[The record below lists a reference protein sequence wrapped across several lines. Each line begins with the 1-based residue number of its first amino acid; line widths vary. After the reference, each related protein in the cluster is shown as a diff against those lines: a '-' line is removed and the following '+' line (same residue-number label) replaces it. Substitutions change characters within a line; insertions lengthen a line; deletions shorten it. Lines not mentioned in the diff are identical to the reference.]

1 MDKDVKII
9 ITSNSNKKYILKKLS
24 NDKKIYNLKFFTF
37 LELKKKLFF
46 DYDVKTLEYVMLN
59 YKVSL
64 DIAKMYL
71 DNLYYLKESK
81 RDKLKFLNELKRE
94 LDDKDLLIYDKSF
107 KDFINSKEIILYD
120 FNYLSKEQKL
130 ILNELSNVKEYTS
143 ENIKY
148 IPLVF
153 ELSNLKEEILY
164 VINRVSKLYLDG
176 VLLNKIKVIIP
187 DNYTNYLNYFSSIFK
202 IPINIKSKHSFYS
215 TLVAQ
220 DFLKDYDN
228 YTLKDNIERLKD
240 YSNINDLIEIVNKSV
255 LVEEKRKDFIIHDL
269 KNTKI
274 KTNNYKNAVDVC
286 KLDDYF
292 DTSDYVFLLGFHI
305 GNYPKIFKDDVYLS
319 DKELNILGLDT
330 SVEKNRLEKSKVV
343 EKLGSIKN
351 LVITC
356 SKSDDKTIFPSLL
369 IEEMNLEV
377 KEIEN
382 DASVSFSELNTK
394 LQYASDLDDL
404 YKFNIVSD
412 NLNLYKNSKL
422 NLNYL
427 EYDNKF
433 SGINEELLK
442 SRIGNELILSYTNLE
457 MYNECAFKYY
467 LSKIL
472 KINSFQDSFKMQLG
486 NITHHILELGLKKD
500 INIAVEIMNF
510 VKTEGYEL
518 KAKEY
523 FYLDKLNEE
532 LNFILNYLKEQES
545 NSSLN
550 NYLFE
555 CNLNVY
561 LDNDKFNVT
570 MSGKIDKVM
579 HTTKDDKEILAV
591 VDYKTG
597 NTTIA
602 LDNLK
607 YGLDMQL
614 PIYLYLLKK
623 SDRFKDAII
632 AGFYIEKIISSI
644 PNIDKRKS
652 LKDLKEE
659 NLRLQGYSNSS
670 VTILELLDKN
680 YIDSKMIKG
689 LRFKNDGSF
698 YNTAKVLDNSE
709 MDELTT
715 IVEDKINECTDN
727 ILDGNFVINPKV
739 LKGKNRSCEYCNFKD
754 ICFMTKKDEVILG
767 GDDDE
772 FYSGTDGSD

>member
-1 MDKDVKII
+1 MNEDVKII
-9 ITSNSNKKYILKKLS
+9 ITNNSNKKYILKKLS
-24 NDKKIYNLKFFTF
+24 SDKKIYNLKFFTF

-46 DYDVKTLEYVMLN
+46 DYDVKTLEYVMIN

-71 DNLYYLKESK
+71 DNLYYLKEYKSG
-81 RDKLKFLNELKRE
+81 KLKFLNELKRE
-94 LDDKDLLIYDKSF
+94 LDDKGLLVYDKSF
-107 KDFINSKEIILYD
+107 KDYLNSKEIILYD
-120 FNYLSKEQKL
+120 FSYLSKEQKI
-130 ILNELSNVKEYTS
+130 ILNELSNIKEYKS
-143 ENIKY
+143 ENKKY
-148 IPLVF
+148 KPLVF

-164 VINRVSKLYLDG
+164 VINRISKLYLDG
-176 VLLNKIKVIIP
+176 VSLNKIKIILP
-187 DNYTNYLNYFSSIFK
+187 ENYTNYLKYYSSVFK
-202 IPINIKSKHSFYS
+202 IPINIKSNHSFYS

-220 DFLKDYDN
+220 DFLKYYDN
-228 YTLKDNIERLKD
+228 YTIRDNIERLKD

-274 KTNNYKNAVDVC
+274 KTNNYKNAVQVC
-286 KLDDYF
+286 NLNDYF
-292 DTSDYVFLLGFHI
+292 DSSDYVFLLGFHI
-305 GNYPKIFKDDVYLS
+305 GNYPKVFKDDLYLS
-319 DKELNILGLDT
+319 DNELNTLGLDT
-330 SVEKNRLEKSKVV
+330 SVEKNRLEKSKVMD
-343 EKLGSIKN
+343 KLGYIKN

-382 DASVSFSELNTK
+382 DASVSFSLLNTK

-427 EYDNKF
+427 SYDNKF

-486 NITHHILELGLKKD
+486 NIAHHILELGLKKD

-510 VKTEGYEL
+510 VKMEGYEL

-523 FYLDKLNEE
+523 FYLDKLNDE
-532 LNFILNYLKEQES
+532 LTFILNYLKEQEN

-561 LDNDKFNVT
+561 LDNDKSNVT

-579 HTTKDDKEILAV
+579 YTTKDEKEILAV

-597 NTTIA
+597 NTSIA

-623 SDRFKDAII
+623 SDRFKDAVI
-632 AGFYIEKIISSI
+632 AGFYIEKIISSV
-644 PNIDKRKS
+644 PNIDKSKS
-652 LKDLKEE
+652 LKELKEE

-670 VTILELLDKN
+670 ATILELLDKN
-680 YIDSKMIKG
+680 YTDSKMIKG
-689 LRFKNDGSF
+689 LRFKNDGNF

-715 IVEDKINECTDN
+715 IVEDKINECTNN

-767 GDDDE
+767 GEDDE
-772 FYSGTDGSD
+772 FYDGTDRSD

>member
-9 ITSNSNKKYILKKLS
+9 IASNSNKKYILKKLS
-24 NDKKIYNLKFFTF
+24 DDKKIYNLKFFTF

-739 LKGKNRSCEYCNFKD
+739 LKGKNRS
-754 ICFMTKKDEVILG
+754 
-767 GDDDE
+767 
-772 FYSGTDGSD
+772 

>member
-1 MDKDVKII
+1 MNKEVKII

-24 NDKKIYNLKFFTF
+24 DDKKIYNLKFFTF

-81 RDKLKFLNELKRE
+81 SGKLKFLNELKKE

-120 FNYLSKEQKL
+120 FNFLSKEQKV
-130 ILNELSNVKEYTS
+130 ILNELSKVKEYTS

-148 IPLVF
+148 KPLVF

-164 VINRVSKLYLDG
+164 VINRISKLYLDG

-187 DNYTNYLNYFSSIFK
+187 DNYTNYLNYYSSIFK

-220 DFLKDYDN
+220 DFLKYYDN
-228 YTLKDNIERLKD
+228 YTIKDNIERLKD
-240 YSNINDLIEIVNKSV
+240 YSNINDLIEIINKSV
-255 LVEEKRKDFIIHDL
+255 LVEDKRKDFIIHDL
-269 KNTKI
+269 KNTKV

-286 KLDDYF
+286 TLDDYF
-292 DTSDYVFLLGFHI
+292 DSSDYVFLLGFHI
-305 GNYPKIFKDDVYLS
+305 GNYPKNFKDDAYLS
-319 DKELNILGLDT
+319 DNELNILGLDT
-330 SVEKNRLEKSKVV
+330 SVEKNRLEKNKVI

-382 DASVSFSELNTK
+382 DASVSFSLLNTK

-404 YKFNIVSD
+404 YKFNVVSD

-433 SGINEELLK
+433 SGVNEELFK

-486 NITHHILELGLKKD
+486 NIAHHILELGLKKD

-510 VKTEGYEL
+510 VKMEGYEL

-532 LNFILNYLKEQES
+532 LEFILNYLKEQES

-561 LDNDKFNVT
+561 LDNDKSNVS

-579 HTTKDDKEILAV
+579 YTTKDDKEILAV

-597 NTTIA
+597 NTTVA

-652 LKDLKEE
+652 LKELKEE
-659 NLRLQGYSNSS
+659 SLRLQGYSNSS
-670 VTILELLDKN
+670 ATILELLDNN
-680 YIDSKMIKG
+680 YTDSKMIKG

-709 MDELTT
+709 MDSLTT

-727 ILDGNFVINPKV
+727 ILEGNFVINPKV
-739 LKGKNRSCEYCNFKD
+739 LKGKNRSCLYCNFKD

-772 FYSGTDGSD
+772 FYDGTDRSD

>member
-1 MDKDVKII
+1 MNKDVKII

-81 RDKLKFLNELKRE
+81 SDKLKFLNELKRE

-148 IPLVF
+148 KPLVF

-292 DTSDYVFLLGFHI
+292 DSSDYVFLLGFHI

-330 SVEKNRLEKSKVV
+330 SVEKNRLEKSKIID
-343 EKLGSIKN
+343 KLGSIKN

-486 NITHHILELGLKKD
+486 NIAHHILELGLKKD

-510 VKTEGYEL
+510 VKMEGYEL

-561 LDNDKFNVT
+561 LDNDKSNVT

-579 HTTKDDKEILAV
+579 YTTKDDKEILAV

-623 SDRFKDAII
+623 SDRFKDAIV
-632 AGFYIEKIISSI
+632 AGFYIEKIISSV

-670 VTILELLDKN
+670 ATILELLDKN

-715 IVEDKINECTDN
+715 IVEDKINKCTDN

-767 GDDDE
+767 GDDNE
-772 FYSGTDGSD
+772 FYSGTDRSD

>member
-1 MDKDVKII
+1 MNKEVKII

-24 NDKKIYNLKFFTF
+24 DNKKIYNLKFFTF

-81 RDKLKFLNELKRE
+81 SGKLKFLNELKRE

-120 FNYLSKEQKL
+120 FNFLSKEQKV
-130 ILNELSNVKEYTS
+130 ILNELFNVKEYKI
-143 ENIKY
+143 ENKKY
-148 IPLVF
+148 KPLVF

-164 VINRVSKLYLDG
+164 VINRISKLYLDG

-187 DNYTNYLNYFSSIFK
+187 DNYTNYLNYYSSIFK
-202 IPINIKSKHSFYS
+202 IPINIKSNHSFYS

-220 DFLKDYDN
+220 DFLKYYDN
-228 YTLKDNIERLKD
+228 YTLKDNIEILKD
-240 YSNINDLIEIVNKSV
+240 YSNINDLIEIINKSV
-255 LVEEKRKDFIIHDL
+255 LVEDKIKDFIIHDL
-269 KNTKI
+269 KNTKV

-286 KLDDYF
+286 TLDDYF
-292 DTSDYVFLLGFHI
+292 DSSDYVFLLGFHI
-305 GNYPKIFKDDVYLS
+305 GNYPKVFKDDLYLS
-319 DKELNILGLDT
+319 DNELNTLGLDT
-330 SVEKNRLEKSKVV
+330 SVEKNRLEKSKVID
-343 EKLGSIKN
+343 KLGSIKN

-382 DASVSFSELNTK
+382 DASVSFSLLNTK

-427 EYDNKF
+427 SYDNKF
-433 SGINEELLK
+433 SGVNEELLK

-486 NITHHILELGLKKD
+486 NIAHHILELGLKKD

-523 FYLDKLNEE
+523 FYLDKLSDE
-532 LNFILNYLKEQES
+532 LTFILNYLKEQEN

-561 LDNDKFNVT
+561 LDNDKSNVT

-579 HTTKDDKEILAV
+579 YTTKDDKEILAV

-623 SDRFKDAII
+623 SDRFKDAVI

-652 LKDLKEE
+652 LKELKEE

-670 VTILELLDKN
+670 ATILELLDNN
-680 YIDSKMIKG
+680 YTDSKMIKG
-689 LRFKNDGSF
+689 LRFKNDGNF

-709 MDELTT
+709 MDKLTT

-727 ILDGNFVINPKV
+727 ILEGNFVINPKV

-767 GDDDE
+767 GEDDE
-772 FYSGTDGSD
+772 FYDGTDRSD